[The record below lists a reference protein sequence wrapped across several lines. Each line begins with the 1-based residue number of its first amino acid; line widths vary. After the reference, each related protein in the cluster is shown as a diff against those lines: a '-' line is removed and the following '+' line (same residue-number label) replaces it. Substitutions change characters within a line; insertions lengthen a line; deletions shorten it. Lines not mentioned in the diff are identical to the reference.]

1 MPGLIQGLAG
11 LAQLYQHLQ
20 DPDKNKR
27 DMAQMYLLQNPDA
40 YQKLV
45 DSHMAD
51 NPGVLQ
57 QALGQNARWGGN
69 SNASTNLANAISSSP
84 LSPQEQA
91 VRQNDVD
98 NTSLGD
104 ISNVGVKLPQM
115 RAFNGMS
122 TNQLRQQTPELIDSI
137 TSGSGQQPV
146 RDSDGILLKLDSK
159 KKSSLSDNQKELLAK
174 AQGIEGPAAQNTR
187 KLEDLSRSAQIVSAT
202 NQAKESQSR
211 SDLLNQQNTE
221 LTDKTNLESN
231 ATKTVDD
238 FRAVAPKLFT
248 GRLSTLMN
256 NPNVPD
262 QVRTALLNSP
272 KYSDKTKA
280 DLLLDSQEAQRELEK
295 QRIKDDKQYRDEW
308 FPKMIQ
314 SQAIQAVLN
323 YNQGTVEGFKAY
335 FSDQKTPEA
344 QQAKEI
350 IGGTSTKQKLN
361 EQNNY
366 NTKLQDLQK
375 LEASGKL
382 RPEEIA
388 TSIASLNL
396 QAKTLRAMGI
406 DQPDLTYGES
416 TSKTLGTRMHD
427 ALPFTQTTK
436 SIQQAPSDTS
446 SNNPQSKIK
455 PDTTKKSIQTT
466 TGDKPPMAKYD
477 PNLDTGLKARKAA
490 IGQRLLNEN
499 PNISAAEMKARIDSE
514 INRDP
519 TRPIR

>member
-1 MPGLIQGLAG
+1 MPGIIQGLAG

-69 SNASTNLANAISSSP
+69 SNASSNLANAISSSP

-115 RAFNGMS
+115 RAFNGQS
-122 TNQLRQQTPELIDSI
+122 TNQLKDQTASLTDSM
-137 TSGSGQQPV
+137 V
-146 RDSDGILLKLDSK
+146 SK
-159 KKSSLSDNQKELLAK
+159 GKKSSLSANQKELLAK